1 VGKLIVWMWHEAM
14 YSAEKTGC
22 YGADGVGKAE
32 VMSEADVRRTIESF
46 NVPGLRRNHDNGEGD
61 WRVVK
66 GEQYGGSGWVLRE
79 GDFLVVWKMEFLM
92 ADEGDLEKTCG

>member
-1 VGKLIVWMWHEAM
+1 MGKLIVWMWHEAM

-32 VMSEADVRRTIESF
+32 VMSEADVKRTIESF
-46 NVPGLRRNHDNGEGD
+46 NVPGLQRNHGNGEGD

-66 GEQYGGSGWVLRE
+66 GEQYGWVGLGTVGR
-79 GDFLVVWKMEFLM
+79 GLSR
-92 ADEGDLEKTCG
+92 GLENGIFNG